1 VGAPRLADVVEV
13 LDGSA
18 RPSGTVLVVDEL
30 AFHQASSVGELLAAQ
45 GCAVEIATPAMVVG
59 GDLDVTRDLDGPDV
73 SAAVRPMVQ
82 STELV
87 VMALDPGGVQLLHHP
102 TGAVERRAVDWV
114 VLAVAPVSEDRLY
127 RQLRQ
132 GAPGLD
138 VRRVGDCVAPRRAH
152 AAVIE
157 GERAGSD
164 L

>member
-1 VGAPRLADVVEV
+1 
-13 LDGSA
+13 
-18 RPSGTVLVVDEL
+18 
-30 AFHQASSVGELLAAQ
+30 
-45 GCAVEIATPAMVVG
+45 MVVG
-59 GDLDVTRDLDGPDV
+59 GDLDVTRDLGGRDV

-127 RQLRQ
+127 RQLRR

-138 VRRVGDCVAPRRAH
+138 VRYGWAIAWRPAVRTPRSSRANVPGRTFDPAHGCRSIPLTVATAERRQ
-152 AAVIE
+152 E
-157 GERAGSD
+157 PGP
-164 L
+164 